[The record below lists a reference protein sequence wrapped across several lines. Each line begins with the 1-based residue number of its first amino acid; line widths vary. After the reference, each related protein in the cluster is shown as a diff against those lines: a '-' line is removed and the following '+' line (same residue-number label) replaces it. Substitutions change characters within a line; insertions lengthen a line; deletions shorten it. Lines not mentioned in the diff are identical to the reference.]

1 MSFALVVQL
10 LVAGTPA
17 LPVAEASPPATPEE
31 APSAPPEAATEPP
44 ASAPPAPA
52 ALEWYGWEILAADG
66 AGIALGFAASAA
78 GASQV
83 GAVYGLTYWAVP
95 PFIHI
100 LHQNPW
106 RGGQSFLLRLG
117 LPFAGALVG
126 GIAGAGAGADFFG
139 FGPVLYVMSGF
150 VIGALSAIV
159 IDIAFLAWGPA
170 RPAPARPASAAL
182 HLVPVAG
189 AVRGTPFAG
198 VAGTF

>member
-52 ALEWYGWEILAADG
+52 ALEWYGWEILVADSV
-66 AGIALGFAASAA
+66 GIALAA
-78 GASQV
+78 GVPQV
-83 GAVYGLTYWAVP
+83 GVVYGLTYWAAP

-100 LHQNPW
+100 AHRNPW

-126 GIAGAGAGADFFG
+126 YGAGSGYSGYGPALYAMGGAA
-139 FGPVLYVMSGF
+139 
-150 VIGALSAIV
+150 IGMLSAIV